1 MEQPYEPAATSPDQK
16 RHWVP
21 LLVGLVAV
29 IVALGAIV
37 FFTRHKTEVGTQ
49 PNPYAEKLR
58 LSAIKLSAAEN
69 YMGGTV
75 TYLDF
80 NITNTGDK
88 ALVGA
93 AVRAQFKD
101 SMGQVVQKE
110 TIPLHV
116 LVENQLA
123 GYPDLVSETFQGMY
137 APAGTPAPI
146 VQRVTRDTLEV
157 LGDPATV
164 EKLRGVGFDVRARG
178 PEGLAQR
185 VAHEVPLWR
194 DVITQS
200 RIELQ

>member
-1 MEQPYEPAATSPDQK
+1 MEQAYEPAPSPDQK
-16 RHWVP
+16 RDWIP

-29 IVALGAIV
+29 MVAVGAIV
-37 FFTRHKTEVGTQ
+37 LFTRHKTEVGTQ
-49 PNPYAEKLR
+49 PNPYAEKLK

-80 NITNTGDK
+80 NIANTGDK

-93 AVRAQFKD
+93 AVRTQFKD

-123 GYPDLVSETFQGMY
+123 GYPDLVDLSR
-137 APAGTPAPI
+137 TPIGPG
-146 VQRVTRDTLEV
+146 QTRTVRMTLEHISDQWDQSYPQMELV
-157 LGDPATV
+157 DL
-164 EKLRGVGFDVRARG
+164 KLK
-178 PEGLAQR
+178 
-185 VAHEVPLWR
+185 
-194 DVITQS
+194 
-200 RIELQ
+200 